1 MQQKAQQQLQQV
13 QAQRAQHAQHTQQQ
27 QDEVKCNTREQ
38 GDERQRRELEA
49 RSEAKRTAEKERQ
62 PLLY

>member
-13 QAQRAQHAQHTQQQ
+13 QAQRAQHGQHTQQQ
-27 QDEVKCNTREQ
+27 QDAVKCNAREQ
-38 GDERQRRELEA
+38 GDVRQRRKLEA